1 MKKTT
6 MLKKNYEF
14 RYILTKGKRYTGFY
28 IDIYIKKNNLK
39 ENKLGIAIS
48 SKIANS
54 VNRNKIKRL
63 IRENYRRM
71 EEKIDMGISMVVL
84 LRKNVEIKKVDFFKI
99 ENDINAILKKA
110 NIISLS
116 K

>member
-14 RYILTKGKRYTGFY
+14 RNVLTRGKKYRGIYL
-28 IDIYIKKNNLK
+28 DIYVIKNNLK

-54 VNRNKIKRL
+54 VYRNKVKRL
-63 IRENYRRM
+63 IRENYRLIEKEINVGNSFVIM
-71 EEKIDMGISMVVL
+71 WKKHINIEEA
-84 LRKNVEIKKVDFFKI
+84 NFYNIKEDINNFFKS
-99 ENDINAILKKA
+99 A
-110 NIISLS
+110 NLLIY
-116 K
+116 